1 MRGQSARIGSGWTMP
16 DPEGAGSVVHGIGQ
30 GASYRID
37 RDRGLVVV
45 TYVGT
50 ITLNDIRDIQ
60 DLTRRDPT
68 FDPAFRVLFDGLRGD
83 FSKLTADDLRRIARN
98 TPMGPGARRAFVVNS
113 EVNYG
118 LVRMFGSLSETE
130 GLGFPFAL
138 FDNMEAAIRWLNS
151 STD

>member
-1 MRGQSARIGSGWTMP
+1 MP
-16 DPEGAGSVVHGIGQ
+16 DPGGAGSVVHGIGQ

-37 RDRGLVVV
+37 RDRQLVVV
-45 TYVGT
+45 TYIGP
-50 ITLNDIRDIQ
+50 ISLDDIRDIQ
-60 DLTRRDPT
+60 ELSRRDPA

-83 FSKLTADDLRRIARN
+83 FSKLSADDLRRIARN

-118 LVRMFGSLSETE
+118 LVRMFGSLSENE

-138 FDNMEAAIRWLNS
+138 FDSMEAAIRWLNS
-151 STD
+151 PTD